1 MANKKISQLSVR
13 TPSVTDLMLIG
24 DPSTGFSYKA
34 TISAVSS
41 VIESAIGGNYVTL
54 ATTQTISGA
63 KTFSN
68 TLTLSSV
75 SNASTDTD
83 KFVVLDGGVVKYRT
97 GTQLLSDIGGVAS
110 SSISGTSGKIAKF
123 TGTNSLGNSLITES
137 GEVISINYSG
147 QDDAFYV
154 NASTYYVYL
163 GDANSFANGTNIVID
178 DATGIVYSNAYS
190 YQRFDIGGAE
200 KMRLT
205 STGLGIGTT
214 SPAYKLDVSISSGTE
229 AIRWTNSTRSG
240 YTYVDA
246 NGVGIFSGSG
256 AGGQGFYLND
266 ASINLSL
273 WTNGSAKMTI
283 TSGGNVGIGTSSPA
297 YKLDVSGTGRF
308 TSSVGIGTAPSQLLT
323 LGGSADVQM
332 SLISSTTTGSDE
344 IYFGDSDGTYR
355 GLLRYAND
363 GDYMSFHTSA
373 SERMRI
379 TSSGNVGIG
388 TTSPNYTASG
398 RTVLDLNGSSSS
410 LFAMSIG
417 GSAVAY
423 LFHDNT
429 DLKLLNANAG
439 ALTFSTSATE
449 RMRITSGGDVGI
461 GTTSPIYPLFVYKA
475 GTFAFGSVYTI
486 SAFNDNTGAYKGIN
500 LGYDSGSQTGVIY
513 AETASAASNMAFW
526 TYNGSAWGERMRITS
541 GGDVGIGTSS
551 PTTYSGYTTLAL
563 NNATNGGLIDFMAA
577 GNVLAQIYATTSYL
591 SVGSFTNMPVRFMTN
606 NSERMRITSGGNVGI
621 GTTSPSQKLT
631 IGDGSGTGNQYIR
644 MYSSASDIY
653 LGQTSSN
660 LFGAGNG
667 QVLVADATYTSN
679 FAIGTISPNESV
691 NLIFGTNNLERM
703 RIKANGIINLSNVP
717 TSSAGLSSG
726 DVYKTVAG
734 VLMIV

>member
-13 TPSVTDLMLIG
+13 TPSLTDLMLIG

-97 GTQLLSDIGGVAS
+97 GTQLLSDIGGVGG
-110 SSISGTSGKIAKF
+110 SGTSGYVPKF
-123 TGTNSLGNSLITES
+123 TGASSLGNSLI
-137 GEVISINYSG
+137 YSG
-147 QDDAFYV
+147 TSTIDVAYSTQDSAFNVDAQNYV
-154 NASTYYVYL
+154 IQLGDFNGFNNSTYQ
-163 GDANSFANGTNIVID
+163 VID
-178 DATGIVYSNAYS
+178 DTSGIIYFATNGVERARITSGGNVGIGTSSPIDKLHIVGGITSTSIANPSNTAIGSIQMGYDGTNGIIRTWNS
-190 YQRFDIGGAE
+190 SPILMSTYGYFVVQTYGSERLRITSGGNVGIGTSNPLTPLVVSANGYEGLEVTPVFNGVTYLTTYNRGGGAYNPMALE
-200 KMRLT
+200 FSNLRFNPNGIEAMRLT

-214 SPAYKLDVSISSGTE
+214 SPAYKLNVIGESGFQGASAGT
-229 AIRWTNSTRSG
+229 
-240 YTYVDA
+240 D
-246 NGVGIFSGSG
+246 GI
-256 AGGQGFYLND
+256 
-266 ASINLSL
+266 INLFR
-273 WTNGSAKMTI
+273 GSSTTYGARVRAFDSDGSVAFESVGDNANPKMYFRMRSDGTPVTAMTI
-283 TSGGNVGIGTSSPA
+283 TGGGNVGIG
-297 YKLDVSGTGRF
+297 
-308 TSSVGIGTAPSQLLT
+308 
-323 LGGSADVQM
+323 
-332 SLISSTTTGSDE
+332 
-344 IYFGDSDGTYR
+344 
-355 GLLRYAND
+355 N
-363 GDYMSFHTSA
+363 
-373 SERMRI
+373 
-379 TSSGNVGIG
+379 
-388 TTSPNYTASG
+388 
-398 RTVLDLNGSSSS
+398 
-410 LFAMSIG
+410 
-417 GSAVAY
+417 
-423 LFHDNT
+423 
-429 DLKLLNANAG
+429 
-439 ALTFSTSATE
+439 
-449 RMRITSGGDVGI
+449 
-461 GTTSPIYPLFVYKA
+461 
-475 GTFAFGSVYTI
+475 
-486 SAFNDNTGAYKGIN
+486 
-500 LGYDSGSQTGVIY
+500 
-513 AETASAASNMAFW
+513 
-526 TYNGSAWGERMRITS
+526 
-541 GGDVGIGTSS
+541 
-551 PTTYSGYTTLAL
+551 
-563 NNATNGGLIDFMAA
+563 
-577 GNVLAQIYATTSYL
+577 
-591 SVGSFTNMPVRFMTN
+591 
-606 NSERMRITSGGNVGI
+606 
-621 GTTSPSQKLT
+621 TSPSQKLT